1 MADDTPFDR
10 ACAAMLETPPD
21 DEAAFAHLTEAHEA
35 GDARASYALGTWYLH
50 GHFVKR
56 NLRTAMAFLR
66 QAAKQGHP
74 DALYDLA
81 ICHEKGAGT
90 RKSEAK
96 AAECYLAALLE
107 GDEQSIYELGRC
119 FYWGIG
125 VQQNRRLARV
135 LMDKADRLGLD

>member
-1 MADDTPFDR
+1 MP
-10 ACAAMLETPPD
+10 
-21 DEAAFAHLTEAHEA
+21 
-35 GDARASYALGTWYLH
+35 Y
-50 GHFVKR
+50 
-56 NLRTAMAFLR
+56 LR

-81 ICHEKGAGT
+81 ICYEKGAGT

-135 LMDKADRLGLD
+135 LMAKAIKLGLD